1 MCVVSFH
8 YGLVFLAH
16 NKAKRLAVSQKEEK
30 FRILQKEEK
39 EIVTFYGLGPL
50 EIIWSLSLF
59 GYMCYNWYMLW
70 KNAHENRGY
79 YEE

>member
-8 YGLVFLAH
+8 YGLVFLAYI
-16 NKAKRLAVSQKEEK
+16 KTKRLAVSQKEEK

-50 EIIWSLSLF
+50 EIIWCLSLF
-59 GYMCYNWYMLW
+59 GYMCYNGYIVW
-70 KNAHENRGY
+70 KDSDGDKEY
-79 YEE
+79 

>member
-59 GYMCYNWYMLW
+59 GYMCYNGYIVW
-70 KNAHENRGY
+70 KDSDGDKEY
-79 YEE
+79 